1 MFGYISP
8 IESEMGPEDRATFRA
23 FYCGTCKQ
31 MGWPARMVLSY
42 ECAFLAAVRSS
53 CGQAQP
59 ICTKR
64 CPVKPYKKVEMIL
77 SEETRYAAD
86 INTLLAYYDLCDK
99 IDDGAGR
106 AMRILRCAFKPKV
119 NKIRKRMPQIDSV
132 IRHQLSQLEAL
143 QKANSEDVDAA
154 ADTFAALLQTIAAPG
169 ADRKGPL
176 GRFFYNIGRWIYLQD
191 AMNDFE
197 QDIFEK
203 QYNVL
208 VNRYHDLADAQEAME
223 FSLWHTLGEADLC
236 IEQLNPGA
244 QSAGIIEHM
253 LVCALPEK
261 TQAALDRGGENA
273 EPV

>member
-8 IESEMGPEDRATFRA
+8 IESEMETEDQATFRA

-31 MGWPARMVLSY
+31 MGWPARMALSY
-42 ECAFLAAVRSS
+42 ECAFLATVRSG
-53 CGQAQP
+53 CGPAQAV
-59 ICTKR
+59 CTRR
-64 CPVKPYKKVEMIL
+64 CPVKPYKKVRMIL

-86 INTLLAYYDLCDK
+86 VNTLLAYYDLCDK

-106 AMRILRCAFKPKV
+106 MIRVMRHAFKPKV
-119 NKIRKRMPQIDSV
+119 RRIRKKMPQIDDT
-132 IRHQLSQLEAL
+132 IRHQLSLLDAL

-154 ADTFAALLQTIAAPG
+154 ADTFAVLLQTVAAPG
-169 ADRKGPL
+169 ADKKGPL

-197 QDIFEK
+197 QDIYDK

-208 VNRYHDLADAQEAME
+208 VNRYHGLAEAQEAME

-236 IEQLNPGA
+236 IEQLNPGR

-261 TQAALDRGGENA
+261 TQAALDRGGESA